1 MNTPTILIINLV
13 ILVVL
18 GLIAR
23 TVKSDPTARGG
34 FNFNYSTSD
43 LVIMAVLGALA
54 GVINTWMRE
63 KLSLLKLEADFI
75 NRILKSALDSARR
88 FMESEHAGA
97 KLGHIHILVVA
108 PLGHKLE
115 EKTWGFFR
123 IEKLESTREAIN
135 PPDHYIEFHLYFE
148 GE

>member
-1 MNTPTILIINLV
+1 VKHAEISSPRRLSGTDWQ
-13 ILVVL
+13 VL
-18 GLIAR
+18 GELELPIG
-23 TVKSDPTARGG
+23 SE
-34 FNFNYSTSD
+34 S
-43 LVIMAVLGALA
+43 A

-75 NRILKSALDSARR
+75 NRILKSAQDAARR
-88 FMESEHAGA
+88 FMESKDAEA
-97 KLGHIHILVVA
+97 KLGNIHILVVA
-108 PLGHKLE
+108 PLSHKLE